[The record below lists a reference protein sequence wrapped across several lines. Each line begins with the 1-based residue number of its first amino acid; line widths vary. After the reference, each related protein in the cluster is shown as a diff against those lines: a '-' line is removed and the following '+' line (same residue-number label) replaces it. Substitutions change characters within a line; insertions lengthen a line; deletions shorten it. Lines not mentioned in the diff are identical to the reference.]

1 MESYLYTSTVI
12 SIMALVLIKYGK
24 GSSNANYYLS
34 SLAIVSWFIPYSY
47 IAEFIP
53 KDVLLEPYVFALSP
67 LSVSRIVSSAQT
79 PYFAPELWFKWG
91 LWLLMCIGIFV
102 FINRVIK
109 FAKWN
114 NHIRNNSSL
123 TLLTQLSEKYQLPI
137 YSAIN
142 VPSGLLLGIVNPVI
156 IISKSITDP
165 KHIALIVAHE
175 KQHLVNNDNVRLVL
189 LEIVECLFWWNPL
202 VRKLISINRFF
213 IEVRC
218 DENTSKEYGYNNY
231 INDLASLILLK
242 DHNEPSNLVCTATS
256 NNKNNIHRIKLL
268 QEKRRMTLSKKLTYT
283 LTLCITLI
291 SMSWNTLATAT
302 HSEQTQQTEVE
313 QNKLGVLVDF
323 ETIVEK
329 KIIGNITETHKNKML
344 IWTNFAEKVTIK
356 VSDNFSVNFTAED
369 MGESVSLSYELIEAT
384 QTTTE
389 TIVEPKLTV
398 DYGTEAIIEIDNPQ
412 LSEYAY
418 LIKTTPSKSFHPSLG
433 N

>member
-1 MESYLYTSTVI
+1 
-12 SIMALVLIKYGK
+12 
-24 GSSNANYYLS
+24 
-34 SLAIVSWFIPYSY
+34 
-47 IAEFIP
+47 
-53 KDVLLEPYVFALSP
+53 
-67 LSVSRIVSSAQT
+67 
-79 PYFAPELWFKWG
+79 
-91 LWLLMCIGIFV
+91 
-102 FINRVIK
+102 
-109 FAKWN
+109 
-114 NHIRNNSSL
+114 
-123 TLLTQLSEKYQLPI
+123 
-137 YSAIN
+137 
-142 VPSGLLLGIVNPVI
+142 
-156 IISKSITDP
+156 
-165 KHIALIVAHE
+165 
-175 KQHLVNNDNVRLVL
+175 VL

-369 MGESVSLSYELIEAT
+369 MGESVSLSYELIEAK